1 MPDPQTDKPAFH
13 IGIAMAGAVSAG
25 AYSAG
30 VFDFLMEALSEWQKA
45 KERGDNVPK
54 HDVFISAISGTSAG
68 GITAALGLASLAGG
82 IRSVE
87 EPSANPKQTKPVR
100 RALPELY
107 DVWVKKTRLFGARK
121 DGGES
126 SWPASNSALLDTGDI
141 KPGDLPAS
149 LLNSEA
155 LTRIARESISS
166 IHPTGKK
173 LAFFTN
179 PTHLFLTHTN
189 LDGIPYPIAFE
200 EDVYWMSLHEDRAH
214 FAVAGVGQRPFPQ
227 NCRWLTTWNDP
238 GDPIDFGELGTLAG
252 TPADRAL
259 KEPFES
265 LCQAA
270 LTTSAFPFGLKA
282 RQISVETANI
292 RRRAMPFDAGEFPA
306 TLAKQAFASGQ
317 QIKRANFVCVD
328 GGTMNNE
335 PFELVRWT
343 IRDLDESQNSRS
355 PKTANRA
362 VILIAPFPPQSTSNF
377 DLLARPRDLA
387 MGFVGKTLL
396 PALIDQA
403 RFKASDLI
411 AASDPKVYSRYL
423 ISPTRLKD
431 SKKPALACGL
441 LYAFGGFLDEQFREH
456 DFQLGR
462 RNCQWFLRKHFTL
475 HPSNLVFGREA
486 DPTAADG
493 AEHAI
498 IPLVGTANVPIDEL
512 PLWPTLSRSKL
523 AELRAA
529 LQRRLDALVPSF
541 VAQLLKSFT
550 ILRIA
555 ARLSW
560 RRRREEV
567 IRRAM
572 QIIEKELMSTEQL
585 EPVPPPDYW
594 ARFRD
599 RLGFGRSGR

>member
-1 MPDPQTDKPAFH
+1 M
-13 IGIAMAGAVSAG
+13 
-25 AYSAG
+25 
-30 VFDFLMEALSEWQKA
+30 
-45 KERGDNVPK
+45 
-54 HDVFISAISGTSAG
+54 
-68 GITAALGLASLAGG
+68 
-82 IRSVE
+82 
-87 EPSANPKQTKPVR
+87 
-100 RALPELY
+100 
-107 DVWVKKTRLFGARK
+107 
-121 DGGES
+121 
-126 SWPASNSALLDTGDI
+126 NSD
-141 KPGDLPAS
+141 
-149 LLNSEA
+149 A
-155 LTRIARESISS
+155 LTKIARESLSS
-166 IHPTGKK
+166 IRPTGEVHG
-173 LAFFTN
+173 FFTN

-214 FAVAGVGQRPFPQ
+214 FAVTGLGKRPFPP
-227 NCRWLTTWNDP
+227 NCRWLTTWNDS

-252 TPADRAL
+252 TPSDRTL

-265 LCQAA
+265 LAQAA
-270 LTTSAFPFGLKA
+270 LTTSAFPFGLRA
-282 RQISVETANI
+282 RQISVDTANM

-306 TLAKQAFASGQ
+306 TLAKQNLGAGPQF
-317 QIKRANFVCVD
+317 KRANFVCVD

-377 DLLARPRDLA
+377 DQLGKPRDLA
-387 MGFVGKTLL
+387 MGFVGRTLL

-462 RNCQWFLRKHFTL
+462 RNCQWFLRTHFTL
-475 HPSNLVFGREA
+475 HPSNPLFGPEA
-486 DPTAADG
+486 DATAADG
-493 AEHAI
+493 AERAI
-498 IPLVGTANVPIDEL
+498 IPLVGTADVPIDEL
-512 PLWPTLSRSKL
+512 PLWPTLSRRKL

-529 LQRRLDALVPSF
+529 LQRRLDALVPAF
-541 VAQLLKSFT
+541 VAQLLELFT

-560 RRRREEV
+560 RRRRQEV
-567 IRRAM
+567 IGKAM
-572 QIIEKELMSTEQL
+572 EIIEKELISTEQL
-585 EPVPPPDYW
+585 EPAPPPGYW
-594 ARFRD
+594 TRFRGW
-599 RLGFGRSGR
+599 LGFGRTGR